1 MKKSSRPRKPPFRPE
16 RRRKPEPRSRW
27 NSWLPVFAAMTTHL
41 VAGPFHGISTLFREP
56 GRVWRRSAFAL
67 VVLVAAPALPVLLL
81 RFVDPTTSAFILI
94 RRAQGFQIDMRW
106 RPLEAVAPVLPV
118 AVVVAEDPNFCGER
132 LGFDFAAIE
141 HEIGVWRA
149 GGSPSGA
156 STIDMQLSRN
166 LFLWPEYSLLR
177 KALEAW
183 ITPSIALILPPRR
196 QLEIYLNI
204 VEFGP
209 GTFGIEAAA
218 RHWFGVGANAL
229 TLEQA
234 ALLMTVLPAPLQR
247 SPLTPNDT
255 MLSRAAYV
263 QKVVAARLRQ
273 LECAEPRDGSQ
284 ALLPFVPALVGA
296 SSHVSRDIRRETD
309 AVFGSGTSCPCGWAT
324 SRLPAHY

>member
-1 MKKSSRPRKPPFRPE
+1 M
-16 RRRKPEPRSRW
+16 
-27 NSWLPVFAAMTTHL
+27 
-41 VAGPFHGISTLFREP
+41 
-56 GRVWRRSAFAL
+56 
-67 VVLVAAPALPVLLL
+67 
-81 RFVDPTTSAFILI
+81 
-94 RRAQGFQIDMRW
+94 
-106 RPLEAVAPVLPV
+106 
-118 AVVVAEDPNFCGER
+118 VVAEDPNFCGER
-132 LGFDFAAIE
+132 LGFDFPALE

-149 GGSPSGA
+149 GGDPSGA

-183 ITPSIALILPPRR
+183 ITPSIALLLPARR

-218 RHWFGVGANAL
+218 RHWFGIGADEL

-255 MLSRAAYV
+255 MLSRAVYV
-263 QKVVAARLRQ
+263 QKAVAARLRQ
-273 LECAEPRDGSQ
+273 LECAEYFR
-284 ALLPFVPALVGA
+284 
-296 SSHVSRDIRRETD
+296 
-309 AVFGSGTSCPCGWAT
+309 
-324 SRLPAHY
+324 